1 MDNTMD
7 NIYHEEHLNG
17 KPCNNNK
24 VDNKFDNK
32 LVIPMELIKQ
42 LEVVSRCQ
50 ELQLVRKL
58 DNFMDNLGKK

>member
-1 MDNTMD
+1 MENIMD
-7 NIYHEEHLNG
+7 NIYHEEHLKGNSS
-17 KPCNNNK
+17 NN
-24 VDNKFDNK
+24 NKFDNK
-32 LVIPMELIKQ
+32 LVISIELIKQ